1 MFVLLTALFAI
12 TTAVCAIGWIKHK
25 VANNLL
31 LKYMLYKGCDLP
43 TEEDIKEC
51 TNMTVQE
58 LINKKN

>member
-1 MFVLLTALFAI
+1 MFVLLTILFAI

-31 LKYMLYKGCDLP
+31 LKYMLYKEYNLP

-51 TNMTVQE
+51 ADMTVQE